1 MLLRNLDAKSGLLNG
16 TRMVVVR
23 LGDRVIEANILSGRT
38 TNETVC
44 VHPKNNVDPSDTD
57 LPFKLIRRQF
67 PVRKFKAQG
76 QTLENVGIFLPEPVF
91 SHGQLYVGL
100 SRSKSFE
107 GIKVSAAAINEDSL
121 YTDNIVYRSVLES
134 T

>member
-1 MLLRNLDAKSGLLNG
+1 MRQKY
-16 TRMVVVR
+16 
-23 LGDRVIEANILSGRT
+23 
-38 TNETVC
+38 NE
-44 VHPKNNVDPSDTD
+44 
-57 LPFKLIRRQF
+57 LIRRQF
-67 PVRKFKAQG
+67 TVRKFKAQG

-91 SHGQLYVGL
+91 SHGQLYVAL

-107 GIKVSAAAINEDSL
+107 GIKVSAAAINDDSQ

>member
-1 MLLRNLDAKSGLLNG
+1 MRQKY
-16 TRMVVVR
+16 
-23 LGDRVIEANILSGRT
+23 
-38 TNETVC
+38 NE
-44 VHPKNNVDPSDTD
+44 
-57 LPFKLIRRQF
+57 LIRRQF

-91 SHGQLYVGL
+91 SHSQLYVAF

-107 GIKVSAAAINEDSL
+107 GIKVSAAAINEDSQC
-121 YTDNIVYRSVLES
+121 TDNIMYLSVLES